1 MVQKVAQNGDK
12 LPNLA
17 ALMAMLKFEP
27 RSAAF
32 KADGIPMY
40 HLAHSASGFGHTNIL
55 GLASLLCSL
64 SLKNK
69 EQLVFF
75 VITYPFLFPTKK
87 LGKWCTFIR

>member
-40 HLAHSASGFGHTNIL
+40 HLAHSASGFGHTNI
-55 GLASLLCSL
+55 
-64 SLKNK
+64 
-69 EQLVFF
+69 
-75 VITYPFLFPTKK
+75 
-87 LGKWCTFIR
+87 